1 MPPWLLPGPF
11 RPELATDERCAITEL
26 LNDPVCPEVSLA
38 LARVAPGVTTRL
50 HAVEGTA
57 ERYVVLAGS
66 GVVEVGGE
74 SAAVGPGDRVLIP
87 AGTPQ
92 RIANTGASDLVF
104 HCICTPRFLPGAYV
118 DLGDPEPPR

>member
-11 RPELATDERCAITEL
+11 PREFATDERCAISEL
-26 LNDPVCPEVSLA
+26 LNDPACPEVSLA
-38 LARVAPGVTTRL
+38 LARVAPGITTRL

-57 ERYVVLAGS
+57 ERYVILAGS
-66 GVVEVGGE
+66 GVVEVAGE

-87 AGTPQ
+87 AGAPQ

-104 HCICTPRFLPGAYV
+104 HCVCTPRFVPAAYV